1 MIGFVIILSWA
12 TSVTAGHT
20 KRTTTNAILLIAYCI
35 GNSAGPFMWQAKYA
49 PRNYVPW
56 GITAGCVS
64 VCGIVSLVLR
74 WMLVRENALRDKEE
88 YDSTYDD
95 LYVEHVTPEGESV
108 KIKVPKVQNPLL
120 FAFSVA
126 NLTSCPYTR
135 NSWISRIDRTANSA
149 TFSNPVQV
157 RFFVTQ

>member
-1 MIGFVIILSWA
+1 MIGFVIVLAWV

-56 GITAGCVS
+56 GISAGCLT
-64 VCGIVSLVLR
+64 VCGITSLVLR

-108 KIKVPKVQNPLL
+108 KIKVPKVQNPPSLRIFGGQSDIL
-120 FAFSVA
+120 SVHKEFLD
-126 NLTSCPYTR
+126 LT
-135 NSWISRIDRTANSA
+135 DRQNRE
-149 TFSNPVQV
+149 FRYVL
-157 RFFVTQ
+157 